1 MVNNYQFSKGDVVEI
16 ISMKQLL
23 ESGVHFGHQTN
34 RWNPKMKPYIYGARD
49 GIYIID
55 LQQTLRLFKQAYQFI
70 LETVASGE
78 KVLFVG
84 TKKQAQELIEEE
96 VEKTEMFYVTNRWLG
111 GTLTNFETIRRGI
124 ERLKELDR
132 MKEENRYEGLL
143 KKEVLRLE
151 REREKLEKVLG
162 GIKGMG
168 RLPGVLVIVDPKKE
182 RIAVREANIL
192 HIPVVSLVDTN
203 CDPDNIDYLVPGND
217 DAIRALRLFVS
228 KLAEACVLGREKFQE
243 TFQTEDKKEAEPKK
257 KEEPADPTI
266 PVRDTSGRVVEVERK
281 A

>member
-1 MVNNYQFSKGDVVEI
+1 MEI
-16 ISMKQLL
+16 VSMKQLL

-34 RWNPKMKPYIYGARD
+34 RWNPKMKPYIFGARD

-55 LQQTLRLFKQAYQFI
+55 LQQTLRLFKQAYQFV
-70 LETVASGE
+70 LETVAAGE

-96 VEKTEMFYVTNRWLG
+96 VGKTEMFYVTNRWLG
-111 GTLTNFETIRRGI
+111 GTLTNFETIRKGI

-132 MKEENRYEGLL
+132 MQEENRYEGLL
-143 KKEVLRLE
+143 KKEVLKLD
-151 REREKLEKVLG
+151 REREKLERALG
-162 GIKGMG
+162 GIKGMS
-168 RLPGVLVIVDPKKE
+168 RLPGALVIVDPKKE

-192 HIPVVSLVDTN
+192 QIPVVALVDTN

-217 DAIRALRLFVS
+217 DAIRSLRLFVN

-243 TFQTEDKKEAEPKK
+243 TFQTEEKKEAEPT
-257 KEEPADPTI
+257 KEEELKDPTI

-281 A
+281 V